1 MNHDPGCYSS
11 AGVGSQTHCTIH
23 DCFNTNARPVRL
35 PHAHPGRPSRG
46 ETTPRLASSNKKES
60 VDATIISSSFL
71 VSAEVERMAHWSAYG
86 SRVFSSPGSIFARLI
101 HSAFTMT
108 HRRGIEPRS
117 IIGETRVYY
126 WSVVR
131 SSYLSFPRVREP
143 GRLSEPALYRSFLEI
158 HYSPPRDCE
167 RSLTRPQTTRLEIR
181 PY

>member
-1 MNHDPGCYSS
+1 MIVLIHTFHQQPVQSVFPTRIPGDHP
-11 AGVGSQTHCTIH
+11 A
-23 DCFNTNARPVRL
+23 ARRHPASPPQIKKKVWTRL
-35 PHAHPGRPSRG
+35 SYRRRS
-46 ETTPRLASSNKKES
+46 L
-60 VDATIISSSFL
+60 F

-158 HYSPPRDCE
+158 HYSPPRDCG

>member
-1 MNHDPGCYSS
+1 MPVQSVFPTRIPGDHP
-11 AGVGSQTHCTIH
+11 A
-23 DCFNTNARPVRL
+23 ARRHPASPQIKKKVWTRL
-35 PHAHPGRPSRG
+35 SY
-46 ETTPRLASSNKKES
+46 L
-60 VDATIISSSFL
+60 SSSFL
-71 VSAEVERMAHWSAYG
+71 VVSAEVERMAHWSAYG

-101 HSAFTMT
+101 HSTFTMT

-158 HYSPPRDCE
+158 HYSPPRDCG
-167 RSLTRPQTTRLEIR
+167 RSLTRPQTTRLEIH

>member
-1 MNHDPGCYSS
+1 MI
-11 AGVGSQTHCTIH
+11 VLIH
-23 DCFNTNARPVRL
+23 SPVRL
-35 PHAHPGRPSRG
+35 PHAHPGRHPASPPQIKKKVW
-46 ETTPRLASSNKKES
+46 TRLSYRRRSL
-60 VDATIISSSFL
+60 F

-86 SRVFSSPGSIFARLI
+86 SRVFYHLRARFLRR
-101 HSAFTMT
+101 SFRALTMT

-158 HYSPPRDCE
+158 HYSPPRDCG